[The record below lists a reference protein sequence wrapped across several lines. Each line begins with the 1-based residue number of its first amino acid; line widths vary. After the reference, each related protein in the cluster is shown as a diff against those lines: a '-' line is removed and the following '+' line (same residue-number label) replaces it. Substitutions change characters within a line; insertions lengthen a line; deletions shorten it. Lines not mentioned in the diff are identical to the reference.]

1 MARVS
6 RQLSPDAREALEAL
20 ELAAAD
26 AHQRQD
32 DNWPHDP
39 HGMGRF
45 VTRQILNTI
54 RASLGKEPIK

>member
-1 MARVS
+1 MAD
-6 RQLSPDAREALEAL
+6 LSPEAREALEAL

-26 AHQRQD
+26 EHKRMD